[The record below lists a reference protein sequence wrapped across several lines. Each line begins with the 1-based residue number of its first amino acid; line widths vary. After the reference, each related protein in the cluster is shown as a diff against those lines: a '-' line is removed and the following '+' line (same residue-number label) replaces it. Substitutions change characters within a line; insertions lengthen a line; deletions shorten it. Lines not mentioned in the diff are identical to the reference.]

1 MSCPHC
7 DSADVRPSR
16 HSLGLHRIGLHRYRC
31 RACGGLFWLRRG
43 QVAAVRAR
51 RREYFEAPPGAQAA
65 LGPPPATGAPGE
77 PLVGPPPGAPS
88 GLARP
93 PESLSGLDGPPDA
106 PAPVVDLRALDQDLV
121 RRRTQA
127 LPR

>member
-43 QVAAVRAR
+43 RIAAVRAR
-51 RREYFEAPPGAQAA
+51 RREYLEAPPGVAPARPRPAAVPTPQAV
-65 LGPPPATGAPGE
+65 LGPPAEA
-77 PLVGPPPGAPS
+77 
-88 GLARP
+88 
-93 PESLSGLDGPPDA
+93 LSGLDQPPDA
-106 PAPVVDLRALDQDLV
+106 PAPVADLRALDQDLA